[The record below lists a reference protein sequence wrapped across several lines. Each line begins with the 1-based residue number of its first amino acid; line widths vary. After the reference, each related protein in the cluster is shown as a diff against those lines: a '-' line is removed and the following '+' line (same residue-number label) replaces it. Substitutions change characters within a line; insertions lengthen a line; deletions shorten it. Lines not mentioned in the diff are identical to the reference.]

1 MIFGAAVLLFGIILL
16 LNKLGIIS
24 GSVWGYFWP
33 ILLILVGLGIIFGR
47 RRMWRGCCGWT
58 RNPPDDTKKP

>member
-33 ILLILVGLGIIFGR
+33 ILLIVVGLAIIFGR
-47 RRMWRGCCGWT
+47 RRMRDRWWNRF
-58 RNPPDDTKKP
+58 PPDDNKKP